1 MNLALV
7 DNNASNLS
15 RAKETLSSSSP
26 SSSSSTKTKTEIY
39 TVDVTQSS
47 QWSDL
52 KSKIEKDFGTIDFL
66 MLNAGIG
73 LSWDSSKWSSEEYWR
88 KTLET
93 NLFGVVNGLG
103 AFLEMVKEG
112 ASGGEKAIVMTGSKQ
127 GA

>member
-15 RAKETLSSSSP
+15 RAKETLSSSS
-26 SSSSSTKTKTEIY
+26 STPKTKTETY

-112 ASGGEKAIVMTGSKQ
+112 EGEGAVVMTGSKQ
-127 GA
+127 GM